1 MELNEG
7 SATIDMLYERITTI
21 RQLVKYFSV
30 IHIHFFFNIGWNVAN
45 FEVQMNE
52 LQYAMSYS

>member
-21 RQLVKYFSV
+21 RQLVKYFWD
-30 IHIHFFFNIGWNVAN
+30 IHIHFFFNIGWNVTTV
-45 FEVQMNE
+45 EVQMNE
-52 LQYAMSYS
+52 LQCAMSYS